1 VSIAAANASYITGAG
16 PTVDGEVRSRMHELD
31 FVLVGQATIVGVWD
45 ENVEEPEVPDTDVD
59 FNVNWIDGTKTVSP
73 TPTKV
78 FAGRIG
84 GDAAASIRVVSCTSI
99 TNQKFLVTLS
109 GTPVIGTTV
118 IIAFFAAR

>member
-1 VSIAAANASYITGAG
+1 MSIAAANAAYVTGNA
-16 PTVDGEVRSRMHELD
+16 PTVEGEVRAKMHELD
-31 FVLVGQATIVGVWD
+31 FILVGQATVIGVWD
-45 ENVEEPEVPDTDVD
+45 ELVEEPEVPDTDVD

-78 FAGRIG
+78 FAMRIG
-84 GDAAASIRVVSCTSI
+84 GDATASIKVVSCTAI